1 MLLFLFWSKTDNQ
14 TGQNNKKRN
23 KNKKNGK
30 REKSQNAGDTKTE
43 KAIGKMITS
52 PARARLL
59 MPSFKIFCSPQ
70 TYAISVPTVIL
81 PKRNA
86 KLGEEEYTR
95 WAGVSMLSIKQ
106 KFRKFRS
113 ENK

>member
-1 MLLFLFWSKTDNQ
+1 
-14 TGQNNKKRN
+14 
-23 KNKKNGK
+23 
-30 REKSQNAGDTKTE
+30 
-43 KAIGKMITS
+43 MITS

-59 MPSFKIFCSPQ
+59 MPSFQIFFSPQ
-70 TYAISVPTVIL
+70 TYAISVSTVIL

-106 KFRKFRS
+106 NFRKFRS
-113 ENK
+113 ENI

>member
-1 MLLFLFWSKTDNQ
+1 
-14 TGQNNKKRN
+14 
-23 KNKKNGK
+23 
-30 REKSQNAGDTKTE
+30 
-43 KAIGKMITS
+43 MITS

-59 MPSFKIFCSPQ
+59 MPSFQIFFSPQ
-70 TYAISVPTVIL
+70 TYAISVSTVIL

-95 WAGVSMLSIKQ
+95 WAGVRMLFIKQ
-106 KFRKFRS
+106 NFRKFRS

>member
-1 MLLFLFWSKTDNQ
+1 
-14 TGQNNKKRN
+14 
-23 KNKKNGK
+23 
-30 REKSQNAGDTKTE
+30 
-43 KAIGKMITS
+43 MITS

-59 MPSFKIFCSPQ
+59 MPSFKIFFSPQ
-70 TYAISVPTVIL
+70 TYAISVSMVIL

-95 WAGVSMLSIKQ
+95 WMVFIKQ
-106 KFRKFRS
+106 NFRKFRS

>member
-1 MLLFLFWSKTDNQ
+1 
-14 TGQNNKKRN
+14 
-23 KNKKNGK
+23 
-30 REKSQNAGDTKTE
+30 
-43 KAIGKMITS
+43 MITS

-59 MPSFKIFCSPQ
+59 MPSFKIFFSPQ
-70 TYAISVPTVIL
+70 TYAISVSTVIL

-95 WAGVSMLSIKQ
+95 WAGVRMLSIKQ
-106 KFRKFRS
+106 NFRKFRS

>member
-23 KNKKNGK
+23 KNKTNGK

-52 PARARLL
+52 PATARLL

-70 TYAISVPTVIL
+70 TYVISVPTVIL

-95 WAGVSMLSIKQ
+95 WAGVSMLSNKHN
-106 KFRKFRS
+106 FRKFRS

>member
-1 MLLFLFWSKTDNQ
+1 
-14 TGQNNKKRN
+14 
-23 KNKKNGK
+23 
-30 REKSQNAGDTKTE
+30 
-43 KAIGKMITS
+43 MITS

-59 MPSFKIFCSPQ
+59 MPSFKIFFSPQ
-70 TYAISVPTVIL
+70 TYAISVSMVIL

-95 WAGVSMLSIKQ
+95 WMLFIKQ
-106 KFRKFRS
+106 NFRKFRS